1 MAWNARNPNPAI
13 LQDNVLS
20 LRLAAFG
27 GLGVVAGLMV
37 QNSLDACRD
46 HVQLGASA
54 LELVIFTESPND
66 LRMVRNGHHK
76 SAIKCHRWLTP
87 FIGSD
92 LEQTATA
99 VVLGLTQLVSKD
111 NLFAMNKTMHFS
123 HKHNHMDS
131 CCQLAALL
139 GSKPVIA
146 DQLLDVPTVMVRGS
160 QYDYKPMWEMVR
172 DGTGTPSRL
181 PSFGHFIEAGYRIV
195 TQHTNT
201 YYIDLSELRRL
212 LGFTVLFLVF
222 FVIGSSKTATGR
234 PPTPR

>member
-1 MAWNARNPNPAI
+1 M
-13 LQDNVLS
+13 
-20 LRLAAFG
+20 
-27 GLGVVAGLMV
+27 
-37 QNSLDACRD
+37 
-46 HVQLGASA
+46 
-54 LELVIFTESPND
+54 
-66 LRMVRNGHHK
+66 
-76 SAIKCHRWLTP
+76 
-87 FIGSD
+87 
-92 LEQTATA
+92 EQTATA

-181 PSFGHFIEAGYRIV
+181 PSFGNLIEAGYRIV
-195 TQHTNT
+195 TKHNKT
-201 YYIDLSELRRL
+201 YYIYLS
-212 LGFTVLFLVF
+212 
-222 FVIGSSKTATGR
+222 
-234 PPTPR
+234 